1 MSKSKEVAKAIV
13 EQIVEAQ
20 AWVERYPIDKTV
32 GDIPLQAWKESF
44 ELETGTIVRVE
55 VTTDTDKVGRESDGQ
70 WVVGLKLDDHW
81 SAGLHEQCHMR
92 WSPFDEVVKAGEE
105 AARLMGQ
112 PHIRSIVNVI
122 EDPRIENIGNYWW
135 PAVEIGNNHRAALLR
150 EIFKRSEKKGF
161 NAYVIPDDQ
170 GSPQSLH
177 NALLYYIYDIP
188 HLCLD
193 QVANDVISRFGKEIR
208 SAVMNPGGFM
218 GIGDKLASVRLAI
231 KISKYLKWK
240 EQQPDE
246 PEGCGNMNP
255 EPGQGQPGD
264 SGNGGAGN
272 GDDSDDASGDD
283 SDASEGDSQ
292 PDSGDDSDS
301 IDALIKQ
308 IEGAVAKE
316 VKVIQRNDKAR
327 QRLHSNVTTGNLS
340 ADHPWTIIQI
350 PQYAP
355 PLHDKLRSMLDS
367 YTEPIAMPVV
377 ARHGRFDARKTGR
390 LQRGDTRVFHTR
402 PKTKGPVLI
411 MVDCSGSMGCSCALC
426 DSGGRSVA
434 DGLGI
439 PATDMLVKE
448 GAAWQLAR
456 SIAKAVGDAEVY
468 GFDGIGNARLAP
480 MREGMQPTCNSLHMC
495 GGTPICSVMQW
506 LERRVQGIDNSTILF
521 ITDGEGYGC
530 PKNISD
536 HSFQIATRMHAT
548 GVDFIAIQLG
558 DHVDTFPSSVLIKI
572 PVYGRHLVNA
582 NDLPSVGVAIKHI
595 RENR

>member
-1 MSKSKEVAKAIV
+1 MPKSKEVAKAIV

-44 ELETGTIVRVE
+44 ELETGTVVKVE
-55 VTTDTDKVGRESDGQ
+55 VTTDTDKVGRDSDGQ
-70 WVVGLKLDDHW
+70 WAVGLKLDDHW

-105 AARLMGQ
+105 AARLMHQ

-122 EDPRIENIGNYWW
+122 EDSRIENIGNYWW

-150 EIFKRSEKKGF
+150 ELFKRSEKKGVS
-161 NAYVIPDDQ
+161 AYIIPDGQ

-208 SAVMNPGGFM
+208 STVMNPGGFM
-218 GIGDKLASVRLAI
+218 GVGDKLASVRLAI
-231 KISKYLKWK
+231 KIAKYLRWK
-240 EQQPDE
+240 EQQPE
-246 PEGCGNMNP
+246 KPEGCGN
-255 EPGQGQPGD
+255 EPGHGQPGN
-264 SGNGGAGN
+264 SGNGSGN
-272 GDDSDDASGDD
+272 DSADDADDADD
-283 SDASEGDSQ
+283 SDASDGDSQ
-292 PDSGDDSDS
+292 PDNNDYQDDGAA
-301 IDALIKQ
+301 IDDLIKQ
-308 IEGAVAKE
+308 IEGAVARE

-327 QRLHSNVTTGNLS
+327 QKVHSNVTSGNLS
-340 ADHPWTIIQI
+340 ADHPWTIIRV
-350 PQYAP
+350 PQHAP
-355 PLHDKLRSMLDS
+355 LLHDKLRSMLDS

-390 LQRGDTRVFHTR
+390 LQRGDTRVFNTR
-402 PKTKGPVLI
+402 PKTRGPVLI
-411 MVDCSGSMGCSCALC
+411 MVDCSGSMGCSCSAC
-426 DSGGRSVA
+426 DDYKPTVA
-434 DGLGI
+434 GI
-439 PATDMLVKE
+439 PATDLLIKE

-456 SIAKAVGDAEVY
+456 SIAKAVGDAEMY

-480 MREGMQPTCNSLHMC
+480 MRENMQPTCNTLHLH

-521 ITDGEGYGC
+521 ITDGAGHGC
-530 PKNISD
+530 PTNTTN
-536 HSFQIATRMHAT
+536 HSYEIANRMHAT
-548 GVDFIAIQLG
+548 GVDFVAIQLG
-558 DHVDTFPSSVLIKI
+558 DHEDTFPSSVLIKI
-572 PVYGRHLVNA
+572 PVHERHFINA
-582 NDLPSVGVAIKHI
+582 SDLPSVGVAIKHI